1 MESNSIKFRNLR
13 KEEIECRIGS
23 LFTRNGQ
30 VWGEILLY
38 QDARAAQRILDE
50 VFGYNWQNTYKKVN
64 GETVCTISVWNET
77 RGQWVT
83 RENVGSETT
92 IEAAKGCF
100 SDAFKRAASTL
111 GIGRSLYSAPTVEV
125 PLREDLEYY
134 FDKATGKP
142 KRSYHFSMRVAQIE
156 YDKETDDIIRLI
168 LVDNHSIRFDWSRPA
183 SLSAEDINKMKD
195 NTQSAPAEATAPAEV
210 TAPKADETPSAAPQQ
225 QAEKTITEEKKT
237 RAPRATK
244 KVEKPAEQPVQQP
257 VQAAQPASAEPV
269 KTSPQMTSGQTN
281 PEGKPV
287 LSPSHEK
294 WGKGIVQVA
303 KMEPSTSLLDI
314 YIKVTTKFFI
324 TAQDFRTLLVAAGK
338 LDRNISD
345 TEYEKLYNTVRAAAA
360 AA

>member
-1 MESNSIKFRNLR
+1 MENNPIRFRNLR

-50 VFGYNWQNTYKKVN
+50 VFGYNWQNTYKEVN
-64 GETVCTISVWNET
+64 GETVCTISVWNEV

-125 PLREDLEYY
+125 PLKEDTEYY

-142 KRSYHFSMRVAQIE
+142 KRSYHFSMRVAQID
-156 YDKETDDIIRLI
+156 YDKETDDITRLI
-168 LVDNHSIRFDWSRPA
+168 LVDDNSIRYDWSRPA
-183 SLSAEDINKMKD
+183 SLSADDIKKMKEG
-195 NTQSAPAEATAPAEV
+195 TQTAPA
-210 TAPKADETPSAAPQQ
+210 A
-225 QAEKTITEEKKT
+225 
-237 RAPRATK
+237 
-244 KVEKPAEQPVQQP
+244 
-257 VQAAQPASAEPV
+257 AAQPAQQAPATPVAEDGPAAEKPQETVPATEAEKTMKKPV
-269 KTSPQMTSGQTN
+269 TKKAAAPKSEEKPQEKPVEKPQVAAQAQPAVLPAQN

-287 LSPSHEK
+287 LSPKNEK
-294 WGKGIVQVA
+294 WGKGVVQIA
-303 KMEPSTSLLDI
+303 KMPQTMSLTDI
-314 YIKVTTKFFI
+314 YLKVTGKFFI
-324 TAQDFRTLLVAAGK
+324 TDEDFKTLLCNAGR
-338 LDRNISD
+338 LDENINKD
-345 TEYEKLYNTVRAAAA
+345 EYARLITTIKAAAKA
-360 AA
+360 A